1 MSQSSQRT
9 AFLSALRPPD
19 SPPSGPDVL
28 RELRRVIISG
38 AVEPD
43 AAVPVDD
50 VADLFGLSRIPVRE
64 ALKTLIG
71 EGLITHAARF
81 GYLVTRL
88 SEAELHEL
96 YLVRGSLESAA
107 LEAALTNASEEDDA
121 RAAAVHE
128 ALTSAVDHQDS
139 PGFQRTSREFH
150 LALLHSCRMPRLLSM
165 LETAWNLT
173 EPAQTM
179 TRVEAHIQEE
189 LRDDH
194 TKMLAAFVARDVTA
208 LRALGQSHHR
218 RLTAALDTMA
228 DPHDTGSA

>member
-1 MSQSSQRT
+1 MSQTSQRR

-19 SPPSGPDVL
+19 APPTGPDVL
-28 RELRRVIISG
+28 RELRRVITSG

-71 EGLITHAARF
+71 EGLITHEARF

-107 LEAALTNASEEDDA
+107 LEPALANASAEDDA
-121 RAAAVHE
+121 RATAVHE
-128 ALTSAVDHQDS
+128 ALTRAVDHQDS
-139 PGFQRTSREFH
+139 TGFQRTSREFH
-150 LALLHSCRMPRLLSM
+150 LALLHSCRMPRLLGM

-179 TRVEAHIQEE
+179 TRVEAHIQQE

-194 TKMLAAFVARDVTA
+194 TRMLAAFVARDAIA
-208 LRALGQSHHR
+208 LRTLGASHHG

-228 DPHDTGSA
+228 EPNGAEAE